1 MEIFHLFI
9 IPLMP
14 VLKVLLVIIV
24 GLILATQRF
33 DLLGPDAR
41 HHLNNVTNSFQF
53 LCTQMVFYVFYPAL
67 IGCSLAETMALEGLA
82 DLWFLPV
89 NVLIS
94 CIIGSVLGW
103 ILVKITK
110 PPRHLW
116 GLVISCCSAA
126 LCEEENNAFGHASTR
141 SADGKAY
148 ASLSLAMIGFII
160 GIASPIRK
168 TFIGDGAPFHVIYG
182 SAELIGNAGIPSIT
196 LIVGANLLKGLKGSG
211 VGPCVVVGIIIIRN
225 VFLPISGIGV
235 VKAAKHLGLVEFD
248 QFYLFTL
255 LLQYAIPPAMNIG
268 KEKAVVY
275 GKRKVSAG
283 RSGGGTE
290 ESRRKRRNRGVLQF
304 FEDSAEVDGSD
315 DSDDSDID
323 DYFVEE
329 EPDLNVNN
337 NPWKAHNLPFV
348 PKEEVMEEEFDK
360 MMEERYRDGAR
371 FTTYEEDYEAKGS
384 IDKSSTLPPAKDP
397 VIWKVKCVVGRER
410 HSSFCL
416 MQKFIDMKSLGTTL
430 QIITA
435 FSVDHVKGFFFIE
448 ADKQC
453 DINEACKGLTYIY
466 SSRVAP
472 VPSNEV
478 YHLLNVRTK
487 RSEITKGMWARVKN
501 GKYKGDLAQVV
512 AVNNEKK
519 KATVKLI
526 PRIDLQAMAAK
537 FGAGVSINRAVIPAP
552 KLISSIELE
561 EFRPLIQFRR
571 DRDTGIGFQVLDGM
585 MIKDGYLYKKV
596 SVDSLSCWGIVP
608 TEEELLKFSNSDNN
622 EADDLEWLSQ
632 LYGEKKKKKTIA
644 NEKGGEKGEGSSGLG
659 LDDSFELYNL
669 VCFSRKDFGLIV
681 GMEKDDRYKIL
692 KEAPE
697 GPVVVTVEKR
707 ELKTGPLD
715 TKFTALDK
723 HSKTISINDT
733 VKVLEGQHEGKQGI
747 VKQIYRGTIFLYDES
762 ETDNGGFFCC
772 KSPMCEKVKQHLE
785 KCNGKD
791 GGDPGGTSDFGD
803 FVSSPKSPTSPE
815 KPWQSQERETK
826 SNFNRGNIDGMF
838 SIGQTLRIRV
848 GPLKGYLCRVLAV
861 YRSDVTVKLDSKQ
874 KVLTVKN
881 EHLAEVQG
889 KSTAANTNEHDGSSS
904 LKPFDLLGSEA
915 STGDW
920 LNGAGTGAGT
930 SAEGGGWNAERS
942 SWPSNATGA
951 GDSDQKR
958 DGEGSAW
965 ETKVTSNQNSSWG
978 AAVPSGDNDKKTD
991 GASAAWEN
999 NTSTQQNS
1007 AWATGGSDQN
1017 ASWGSWNNAAPKID
1031 SDGGT
1036 SDPWGKT
1043 TSSGDPSGALKG
1055 VGNEGWDKG
1064 KNDTQGSSGAWGE
1077 GKGVAEA
1084 GSWGKNDKSSVNK
1097 GHWNNND
1104 VGSTQQGSWGKKNDA
1119 SVSEDNSWGNA
1130 AEKWN
1135 NKDDIGGSKGNW
1147 GSSKPSAEDAK
1158 GGWGSASGGLA
1169 KPDAVNAADES
1180 GGWKKANK
1188 FGGDQATNWGIKKDT
1203 GECAAGGWTKGGSQN
1218 QSDGWNKE
1226 KAADVGTSWGKQL
1239 GGSSWGGSNTKSGGA
1254 SQDAGQD
1261 SGWSKGG
1268 SWNSGSGGANQDPG
1282 WAKKN
1287 DSDFGSG
1294 DATKDSTWGKK
1305 SDWNS
1310 GSADANQESKKSGW
1324 GSGTTNADS
1333 DSGWGKR
1340 GNWNSGSG
1348 NANQDPGWSKKS
1360 DSDSAAGDATNVSS
1374 WGKKGSA
1381 DASQDSNW
1389 GKKSSW
1395 GTGTDSAQEGGWGKK
1410 GGWNPGS
1417 SSAGEDSGW
1426 GKKSNWNSGSGDANQ
1441 DSGWKPKN
1449 DWKSGGGNED
1459 QNEPVSGRGGGGWRG
1474 GFGGRDGSGRGFRG
1488 RGDSDGGG
1496 FRGRGRSDRGWGRS
1510 DRGGRGGDGGGYGG
1524 RGDREGYGGRGDR
1537 GGYGGWGG
1545 DGGGYG
1551 GRGDRAGYGGRGD
1564 RGGYG
1569 GRGGDRGGYGGRGGD
1584 RGGYRGRG
1592 GDRGGFGGRG
1602 RGRRDE
1608 NGGWNNGGDS
1618 GENKSFGWNKE
1629 GSQGWNGGT
1638 SGGGAKTWGQ
1648 SNAAADNGGQS
1659 SSWNQSGGWNKGTG
1673 SSTNEAGGNQD
1684 NNNWKSSN
1692 SSDGNKWSG
1701 WNQSTGGKE
1710 IKESSNQGQG
1720 HGWEK
1725 SSTPAAGGWGGEA
1738 SGSGDQVQPK
1748 TVDEGGSSGWNKSKD
1763 GEGSQDAWGKASSSS
1778 WGQGSG
1784 GSKGGR
1790 YGIFGEV

>member
-1 MEIFHLFI
+1 MSS
-9 IPLMP
+9 
-14 VLKVLLVIIV
+14 K
-24 GLILATQRF
+24 
-33 DLLGPDAR
+33 
-41 HHLNNVTNSFQF
+41 
-53 LCTQMVFYVFYPAL
+53 
-67 IGCSLAETMALEGLA
+67 
-82 DLWFLPV
+82 
-89 NVLIS
+89 
-94 CIIGSVLGW
+94 
-103 ILVKITK
+103 
-110 PPRHLW
+110 
-116 GLVISCCSAA
+116 
-126 LCEEENNAFGHASTR
+126 
-141 SADGKAY
+141 
-148 ASLSLAMIGFII
+148 
-160 GIASPIRK
+160 
-168 TFIGDGAPFHVIYG
+168 
-182 SAELIGNAGIPSIT
+182 
-196 LIVGANLLKGLKGSG
+196 
-211 VGPCVVVGIIIIRN
+211 
-225 VFLPISGIGV
+225 
-235 VKAAKHLGLVEFD
+235 
-248 QFYLFTL
+248 
-255 LLQYAIPPAMNIG
+255 G
-268 KEKAVVY
+268 KEKEVVY

-315 DSDDSDID
+315 ASDDSDFD
-323 DYFVEE
+323 DYFLEE
-329 EPDLNVNN
+329 EPDLDVNN

-348 PKEEVMEEEFDK
+348 KEEVIEEEFDK
-360 MMEERYRDGAR
+360 MMEERYKDGAR
-371 FTTYEEDYEAKGS
+371 FTTFEEDYEAKES
-384 IDKSSTLPPAKDP
+384 VDKNSTLPPAKDP
-397 VIWKVKCVVGRER
+397 IIWKVKCVVGRER

-416 MQKFIDMKSLGTTL
+416 MQKFIDMKSLGTKL
-430 QIITA
+430 QIISA
-435 FSVDHVKGFFFIE
+435 FSVDHVKGFFYIE

-453 DINEACKGLTYIY
+453 DILEACKGLTYIY

-487 RSEITKGMWARVKN
+487 RSEISKGMWARVKN

-585 MIKDGYLYKKV
+585 MLKDGYLYKKV
-596 SVDSLSCWGIVP
+596 SVDSLSCWGVVP

-622 EADDLEWLSQ
+622 ESDDLEWLSQ
-632 LYGEKKKKKTIA
+632 LYGEKKKKKTIT

-659 LDDSFELYNL
+659 LEDGFELYNL

-707 ELKTGPLD
+707 ELKNGPLD

-733 VKVLEGQHEGKQGI
+733 VIVLEGQYEGKQGI
-747 VKQIYRGTIFLYDES
+747 VKQIYRGTIFLYDEN

-772 KSPMCEKVKQHLE
+772 KSPMCEKIKQHSD
-785 KCNGKD
+785 KCNEK

-803 FVSSPKSPTSPE
+803 FVSSPKSPISPE

-942 SWPSNATGA
+942 SWPSFSGPGNGQTGTDNSNPLGT

-965 ETKVTSNQNSSWG
+965 DTKVTSNQNSSWG

-1007 AWATGGSDQN
+1007 AWGN
-1017 ASWGSWNNAAPKID
+1017 WNNAAPKTD
-1031 SDGGT
+1031 SGGGS
-1036 SDPWGKT
+1036 SDAWGKT
-1043 TSSGDPSGALKG
+1043 TSSSGDPSGALKG
-1055 VGNEGWDKG
+1055 AGNDGWDKG

-1084 GSWGKNDKSSVNK
+1084 GSWGKNEKSSVNE

-1104 VGSTQQGSWGKKNDA
+1104 VGSNQQGSWGEKNDA
-1119 SVSEDNSWGNA
+1119 SVGEDNSWGNA

-1135 NKDDIGGSKGNW
+1135 NKDGIGGSKGNW
-1147 GSSKPSAEDAK
+1147 GSSKPAAEDAK
-1158 GGWGSASGGLA
+1158 GGWGSTSGGLT
-1169 KPDAVNAADES
+1169 KPDAVNADES
-1180 GGWKKANK
+1180 
-1188 FGGDQATNWGIKKDT
+1188 
-1203 GECAAGGWTKGGSQN
+1203 AGGWSKGRSQN

-1239 GGSSWGGSNTKSGGA
+1239 GGSSWGGSNTKSGGGA
-1254 SQDAGQD
+1254 SQDGGQD

-1268 SWNSGSGGANQDPG
+1268 SWNSGSGSANQDPG

-1287 DSDFGSG
+1287 DSGFGSG

-1310 GSADANQESKKSGW
+1310 GSADANQESKKSSW
-1324 GSGTTNADS
+1324 GSGTSNAGP
-1333 DSGWGKR
+1333 DSGWGKK

-1348 NANQDPGWSKKS
+1348 NANQDPGWAKKS
-1360 DSDSAAGDATNVSS
+1360 DSDFAAGDASNDSS

-1395 GTGTDSAQEGGWGKK
+1395 GTGTDSGQETGWGKK
-1410 GGWNPGS
+1410 GGWNQGS

-1426 GKKSNWNSGSGDANQ
+1426 GKKSSWNSGSGDANQ

-1449 DWKSGGGNED
+1449 DWKSEGGNED
-1459 QNEPVSGRGGGGWRG
+1459 QNEPFSGRGGGSWRG

-1496 FRGRGRSDRGWGRS
+1496 FRGRGRSDRGRGRS
-1510 DRGGRGGDGGGYGG
+1510 DRGGFGG
-1524 RGDREGYGGRGDR
+1524 RG
-1537 GGYGGWGG
+1537 
-1545 DGGGYG
+1545 
-1551 GRGDRAGYGGRGD
+1551 
-1564 RGGYG
+1564 
-1569 GRGGDRGGYGGRGGD
+1569 GGD

-1629 GSQGWNGGT
+1629 GNQGWSGGT

-1648 SNAAADNGGQS
+1648 SNAADNGGQS
-1659 SSWNQSGGWNKGTG
+1659 SSWNQSGGWNKGSG

-1684 NNNWKSSN
+1684 NNWKSSN

-1701 WNQSTGGKE
+1701 WNQSTGSKE
-1710 IKESSNQGQG
+1710 VKENTNQG

-1725 SSTPAAGGWGGEA
+1725 SSTAAAGGWGGEA
-1738 SGSGDQVQPK
+1738 SGSGDQLKPK
-1748 TVDEGGSSGWNKSKD
+1748 AGEEGGSSGWNKSKD
-1763 GEGSQDAWGKASSSS
+1763 GEGNQDGGWGKASSSSS

-1784 GSKGGR
+1784 GSKGGW
-1790 YGIFGEV
+1790 